1 MQMVL
6 VLSMCSSFH
15 MCIMLILEEHNF
27 IIFIMYLLNCVYCI
41 QFWYTYF
48 KNFKVFEILMQLYLM
63 EMPKTCT
70 CIFTVPVYLLI
81 NYKCKHMIH
90 RNQHYLIHLNYR
102 YSVCRKIKIKSDKSK
117 FSYWFSLP
125 KVPLKP
131 VLYWSK
137 SFLKKTPNL

>member
-70 CIFTVPVYLLI
+70 CIFTVPVCLLFNI
-81 NYKCKHMIH
+81 C
-90 RNQHYLIHLNYR
+90 NQHYLIHLNYR
-102 YSVCRKIKIKSDKSK
+102 YSVCRQIKIKSDKSK
-117 FSYWFSLP
+117 CSYRLSLP